1 MGNYLGGSFS
11 ETEWRTLMSSLIFPA
26 VLSGLMLGAVYAL
39 LALGLTLIYG
49 VLHIINFAH
58 GSLLMLALY
67 SVYFLWY
74 YFGVDP
80 YIAIP
85 MVMPVFFVLGY
96 VLQRWLIAPMSSGSE
111 QNVLLITLALS
122 MIIDNLALY
131 FWSSNT
137 RTADIAYAYDTVEI
151 FGAYLPLGR
160 VIAFWAA
167 IGVAPLLWFFMAYT
181 KIGSAIRAVAIE
193 KRGAELVGI
202 DVDHTYA
209 ICFGIGTAC
218 VALAACL
225 LLPTFYITPQVGYTF
240 VLVAFT
246 TVVLG
251 GMGSLPGALIAG
263 LLLGVIE
270 SLCGLFLGESLGQ
283 IGIFLAFIL
292 ILLFKPSGI
301 MGRSR
306 T

>member
-1 MGNYLGGSFS
+1 
-11 ETEWRTLMSSLIFPA
+11 MSMLILPA
-26 VLSGLMLGAVYAL
+26 LISGLMMGAVYAL
-39 LALGLTLIYG
+39 VALGLTLIYG
-49 VLHIINFAH
+49 VLHIINFTH

-67 SVYFLWY
+67 AVYFLHAKT
-74 YFGVDP
+74 GLDP
-80 YIAIP
+80 YMAIP
-85 MVMPVFFVLGY
+85 IMIPAFFLLGY
-96 VLQRWLIAPMSSGSE
+96 VLQRGVIAPMSQGAE

-122 MIIDNLALY
+122 IMIDNLALY
-131 FWSSNT
+131 TWTSNT
-137 RTADIAYAYDTVEI
+137 RTADIAYAYDTVELI
-151 FGAYLPLGR
+151 GAFLPRGR
-160 VIAFWAA
+160 VISFCAA
-167 IGVAPLLWFFMAYT
+167 LAVAPLLWLFMART
-181 KIGSAIRAVAIE
+181 RTGAAIRAVAIE

-225 LLPTFYITPQVGYTF
+225 LLPTFYVTPQVGYTF

-292 ILLFKPSGI
+292 ILLFKPAGLFGAK
-301 MGRSR
+301 GR
-306 T
+306 

>member
-1 MGNYLGGSFS
+1 
-11 ETEWRTLMSSLIFPA
+11 MSILIVPA
-26 VLSGLMLGAVYAL
+26 IMSGLMMGAVYAL
-39 LALGLTLIYG
+39 VALGLTLIYG
-49 VLHIINFAH
+49 VLHIINFTH

-67 SVYFLWY
+67 VVYFLHS
-74 YFGVDP
+74 YFHLDP
-80 YIAIP
+80 YASIP
-85 MVMPVFFVLGY
+85 LVLPLFFAFGY
-96 VLQRWLIAPMSSGSE
+96 VLQRGLIAPMSRGAE
-111 QNVLLITLALS
+111 QNVLLITLAIS
-122 MIIDNLALY
+122 IMIDNLALY
-131 FWSSNT
+131 FWTSNT

-151 FGAYLPLGR
+151 LGAILPLGR
-160 VIAFWAA
+160 VISFATALA
-167 IGVAPLLWFFMAYT
+167 VAPFLWAFMAYT
-181 KIGSAIRAVAIE
+181 RTGAAIRAVAIE

-225 LLPTFYITPQVGYTF
+225 LLPTFYVTPQVGYTF

-251 GMGSLPGALIAG
+251 GMGSLPGALVAG

-292 ILLFKPSGI
+292 ILLFKPSGLF
-301 MGRSR
+301 GRR
-306 T
+306 VR